1 MGRRRERDVPLVS
14 SPAMLGRIV
23 VLVVAAAAVLGG
35 MQAAWAATPATPEQT
50 AAIAPAVG
58 FAPQCITASI
68 ADADRSWA
76 TARPTNTPGCPQADG
91 TVVVHLQNGTW
102 TQIAAGSDFG
112 FCPIKGVPA
121 AISQEFNLC
130 RRVTASSYVLG
141 SSSFAPNGQGF
152 GTSKPR
158 TVYNGGVPSGL
169 VTSIRWRNWGSAR
182 ATGFGKNSIYR
193 PGGGYYSRKA
203 TIELRATRRGRC
215 PGSDQ
220 PAYLRLEAR
229 VPSRPG
235 GRLGRWF
242 NWAGARTVC

>member
-1 MGRRRERDVPLVS
+1 
-14 SPAMLGRIV
+14 MLGRIG
-23 VLVVAAAAVLGG
+23 VLMIVAVAVLGG
-35 MQAAWAATPATPEQT
+35 RQAAGAASPATSEQT

-58 FAPQCITASI
+58 FAPQCIRASI
-68 ADADRSWA
+68 ADVDPSWA
-76 TARPTNTPGCPQADG
+76 TAQPTNTPDCPQADG
-91 TVVVHLQNGTW
+91 IVILHLQNDAW
-102 TQIAAGSDFG
+102 TQITAGSDFG
-112 FCPIKGVPA
+112 FCPINGVPA
-121 AISQEFNLC
+121 AISQEFDLC

-141 SSSFAPNGQGF
+141 SSSFAPNGKGF

-169 VTSIRWRNWGSAR
+169 VMSISWRNWGSAR
-182 ATGFGKNSIYR
+182 AIGFGQNAIYR

-215 PGSDQ
+215 PDSDQ
-220 PAYLRLEAR
+220 PAYRRLEAR

-242 NWAGARTVC
+242 DWAGVRTVC